1 MGKERRDMEES
12 TSIRGRAEVSKRCK
26 KEQRKILKILR
37 ESGLNEEKT
46 ELLSPMIENISWMKI
61 KLDDAR
67 GDIGE
72 EGLTAEYDNGGGQKG
87 IREHPAFKAYE
98 ALWKS
103 YSAGLGVILSSLPE
117 PEGAAEQ
124 LQRRGEAP
132 SALELVLGKRR
143 EA

>member
-1 MGKERRDMEES
+1 MGKEMRNMEES

-124 LQRRGEAP
+124 LRGRGEAP